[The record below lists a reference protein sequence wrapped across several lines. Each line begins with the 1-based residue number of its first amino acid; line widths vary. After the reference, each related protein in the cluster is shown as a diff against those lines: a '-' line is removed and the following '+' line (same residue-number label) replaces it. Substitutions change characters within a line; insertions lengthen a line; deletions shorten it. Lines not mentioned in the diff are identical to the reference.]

1 MKRTQ
6 LKSWIGVVIQAVLL
20 GLAVVYMINVWLPE
34 DVAGWILLVV
44 SLLIAIRS
52 IMRLG
57 ELAKEIDKK
66 EPSAEEQ
73 E

>member
-34 DVAGWILLVV
+34 DVAGWILFVV

>member
-1 MKRTQ
+1 M
-6 LKSWIGVVIQAVLL
+6 VIQAVLL

>member
-1 MKRTQ
+1 MKRAQ